1 MDGIEIPQDVADAQG
16 VPDDLD
22 SAALGPYV
30 FPSPTRRTNAAIVY
44 LLAAAIP
51 AFAALAGMSE
61 GFWIITIAFVALA
74 AIHRLAAHK
83 LLVDQAAALDI
94 AGSRVEFT
102 VGHASAALAF
112 TGWRAKPIWNVIV
125 YSAVEPPDQRTLIQ
139 IDGLTGELVDEVY
152 TEPLE
157 PTALD

>member
-83 LLVDQAAALDI
+83 LLVDQADRK
-94 AGSRVEFT
+94 S
-102 VGHASAALAF
+102 VG
-112 TGWRAKPIWNVIV
+112 
-125 YSAVEPPDQRTLIQ
+125 
-139 IDGLTGELVDEVY
+139 
-152 TEPLE
+152 
-157 PTALD
+157 

>member
-1 MDGIEIPQDVADAQG
+1 MDGIEIPREVADAEG

-44 LLAAAIP
+44 LLAAVIAAFGAIT
-51 AFAALAGMSE
+51 GISE
-61 GFWIITIAFVALA
+61 GFWIITVAFVALA

-83 LLVDQAAALDI
+83 LLIDQAAALDI
-94 AGSRVEFT
+94 AGGQVDFA

-125 YSAVEPPDQRTLIQ
+125 YSAAEPPDRRALVQ
-139 IDGLTGELVDEVY
+139 IDGSKGELVEDVY
-152 TEPLE
+152 TEPLD